1 MFFQCNWNSD
11 FFFVMLKNE
20 KVWVYQ
26 CFQQCADNPKV
37 ITLYLDGKN
46 RNGIGLEP
54 TVKRVR
60 HLRYGDGN
68 VRRDRG
74 IYE

>member
-1 MFFQCNWNSD
+1 MAFWDFKMYSICFTNVIEILILFCFFM
-11 FFFVMLKNE
+11 MLKNE
-20 KVWVYQ
+20 KVGMYK

-54 TVKRVR
+54 KVKILR
-60 HLRYGDGN
+60 HY
-68 VRRDRG
+68 
-74 IYE
+74 

>member
-1 MFFQCNWNSD
+1 M
-11 FFFVMLKNE
+11 MLKNE
-20 KVWVYQ
+20 KVGMYK

-54 TVKRVR
+54 KVKILR
-60 HLRYGDGN
+60 HL
-68 VRRDRG
+68 
-74 IYE
+74 